1 MPYKISICIPTYNRE
16 VYLEKLIRSI
26 QLQSS
31 RNDVQICISDN
42 ASTDGTSTLLKKLG
56 NSTQNIK
63 YKIQPSNLGPDKNY
77 FEAVR
82 LADAEYCW
90 LMGSDDEIEEDSLAK
105 ILEEIE
111 NSKNKI
117 YLAPRVNCSITMERL
132 NTEHWLADTTKKY
145 YDFTEKKGRD
155 EYFNQAVDLGAVF
168 SYLSSIIVLKRDW
181 DCYPPPEHFFKSAY
195 SHTYTLLHIADG
207 SGVHYL
213 NFPIV
218 KNRMGNDHFAKDG
231 RAKRIMLD
239 MHGYLLLSKEL
250 YAHDANAQQQLLS
263 ILRRSHPEMRTLSA
277 LRSRM
282 NKKEWMS
289 AEPTLIEC
297 GYSHALIRAFSF
309 LGSPLKNLLDLKHKV
324 SRLSSR

>member
-1 MPYKISICIPTYNRE
+1 MDRHLCNGITERQYYAPFLDSSPYASRHQHWRTMGSIRAIWLKWHHSGRHDIFYYHGKPRIIFCLSTKIQQRKCHIRYRSVFPRTTRSLSGKAYSKHSAA
-16 VYLEKLIRSI
+16 KL
-26 QLQSS
+26 

-145 YDFTEKKGRD
+145 YDFTEKKEEMNISTKQSTLAR
-155 EYFNQAVDLGAVF
+155 F
-168 SYLSSIIVLKRDW
+168 S
-181 DCYPPPEHFFKSAY
+181 A
-195 SHTYTLLHIADG
+195 T
-207 SGVHYL
+207 
-213 NFPIV
+213 
-218 KNRMGNDHFAKDG
+218 
-231 RAKRIMLD
+231 
-239 MHGYLLLSKEL
+239 
-250 YAHDANAQQQLLS
+250 
-263 ILRRSHPEMRTLSA
+263 
-277 LRSRM
+277 
-282 NKKEWMS
+282 
-289 AEPTLIEC
+289 
-297 GYSHALIRAFSF
+297 
-309 LGSPLKNLLDLKHKV
+309 
-324 SRLSSR
+324 